1 MNKQELIRQLAD
13 ETGFKEPQ
21 VRQMIDCFIRK
32 TMEAVA
38 ADQAMVLQ
46 NFGTF
51 RAVWQTERPG
61 RNPKTGEPKTIPS
74 RYTVKFRPGNTFLKV
89 LNEDKEV

>member
-13 ETGFKEPQ
+13 ETGLKERK
-21 VRQMIDCFIRK
+21 VRQMIECFIRK
-32 TMEAVA
+32 TIEAVA
-38 ADQAMVLQ
+38 ADEAMVLQ

-74 RYTVKFRPGNTFLKV
+74 RYTVKFRPGNAFLKA

>member
-13 ETGFKEPQ
+13 ETGFHERQ
-21 VRQMIDCFIRK
+21 VRMTLDCLIRK
-32 TMEAVA
+32 TMEALA
-38 ADQAMVLQ
+38 NDQSLVLQ

-51 RAVWQTERPG
+51 RSVWQTERPG

-74 RYTVKFRPGNTFLKV
+74 RFTVKFRPGNAFLKA
-89 LNEDKEV
+89 LNDNK

>member
-13 ETGFKEPQ
+13 DTGLKPRQ
-21 VRQMIDCFIRK
+21 VRLVVNGLILK
-32 TMEAVA
+32 TMEILSE
-38 ADQAMVLQ
+38 DNSLVLQ

-51 RAVWQTERPG
+51 RAIWQNERPG

-74 RYTVKFRPGNTFLKV
+74 RWTVKFRPGNAFHKK
-89 LNEDKEV
+89 LNGD

>member
-21 VRQMIDCFIRK
+21 VRLMIDCFIHK

-38 ADQAMVLQ
+38 ADQAMMLQ

-74 RYTVKFRPGNTFLKV
+74 RYTVKFRPGNAFLKA
-89 LNEDKEV
+89 LNGDK

>member
-1 MNKQELIRQLAD
+1 MNKQTLIRQLAD
-13 ETGFKEPQ
+13 ETGFKQQQ
-21 VRQMIDCFIRK
+21 VRLLLDRFIRK

-38 ADQAMVLQ
+38 TDQTLVLQ

-61 RNPKTGEPKTIPS
+61 RNPKTGESKTISS
-74 RYTVKFRPGNTFLKV
+74 RYTVKFRPGNAFLKA
-89 LNEDKEV
+89 LNEDR

>member
-1 MNKQELIRQLAD
+1 MNKQQLIRQLVD
-13 ETGFKEPQ
+13 ETGLKERQ
-21 VRQMIDCFIRK
+21 VRLAIDCFIRK

-38 ADQAMVLQ
+38 TDQMMVLQ

-51 RAVWQTERPG
+51 RSVWQVERPG

-74 RYTVKFRPGNTFLKV
+74 RYTVKFRPGNAFLKA
-89 LNEDKEV
+89 LNDDK

>member
-1 MNKQELIRQLAD
+1 MNKQELIRQLVD
-13 ETGFKEPQ
+13 ETGLEERQ
-21 VRQMIDCFIRK
+21 VRLAIDCFIRK

-38 ADQAMVLQ
+38 TDQTLVLQ

-74 RYTVKFRPGNTFLKV
+74 RYTVKFRPGNAFLKA
-89 LNEDKEV
+89 LNDDK

>member
-13 ETGFKEPQ
+13 ETGFKELQ

-74 RYTVKFRPGNTFLKV
+74 RYTVKFRPGNAFLKA